1 MRNFLKTFTI
11 LSVSLYLVIS
21 FIRFDLN
28 VANWDQLGRGFFMF
42 ITIFISGLFTLI
54 NDQNN

>member
-28 VANWDQLGRGFFMF
+28 IANWDQLGRGFFMF
-42 ITIFISGLFTLI
+42 ITIFISGLITLI

>member
-28 VANWDQLGRGFFMF
+28 VGNWDELGRGFFMF

>member
-28 VANWDQLGRGFFMF
+28 VSNWDELGRGFFMF
-42 ITIFISGLFTLI
+42 ITIFISGLITLI
-54 NDQNN
+54 NDQTN

>member
-28 VANWDQLGRGFFMF
+28 VSNWDELGRGAFMF
-42 ITIFISGLFTLI
+42 ITIFISGLITLI
-54 NDQNN
+54 NDQTN